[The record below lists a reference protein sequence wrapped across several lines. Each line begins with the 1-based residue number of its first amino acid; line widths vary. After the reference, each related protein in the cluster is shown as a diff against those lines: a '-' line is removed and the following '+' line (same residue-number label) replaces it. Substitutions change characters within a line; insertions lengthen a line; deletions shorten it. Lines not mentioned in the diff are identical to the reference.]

1 MKRVLVVGSAEQSR
15 GGVSSVIRLMK
26 SMPVWEKYHCYWL
39 GTQIQ
44 RSYVWKLWYAVRGN
58 IIAFFIMWRYDIVH
72 MHTTPDKLGLIIQ
85 LPILILAKLWRRRVI
100 LHLHVGNQL
109 RTKKNGLF
117 IFCLKRA
124 DNIVLLA
131 NKWKTLFNEYYP
143 MVRIPTTVIYNA
155 CEKVEEVPF
164 AEKEKIIIMAVYF
177 DDNKA
182 PDVLLRAWH
191 ILKDSYPEWK
201 VVLMGNGDVEKYQRM
216 ADEMGLS
223 DSVTFPGYLTGREK
237 ESIWRKASIY
247 CMCSYEEGFP
257 MVVLEAWMYGINV
270 VTTLVGGLPD
280 VIEEG
285 RNCLTFDFGDYE
297 GLAQKLRLLM
307 DDSAKRGKMA
317 EYSRQFVEG
326 HFSVQR
332 INDNLDAL
340 YGKGICGKCIY
351 DNDL

>member
-1 MKRVLVVGSAEQSR
+1 MNMKRVLVVGSAEQSR

-85 LPILILAKLWRRRVI
+85 LPILMFAKLWRRRVV

-109 RTKKNGLF
+109 KTKKNGLF
-117 IFCLKRA
+117 VFCLKRA

-143 MVRIPTTVIYNA
+143 MVKIPTTVIYNA
-155 CEKVEEVPF
+155 CENVEEVAF
-164 AEKEKIIIMAVYF
+164 AEKKKIIIMAVYF
-177 DDNKA
+177 CDNKA
-182 PDVLLRAWH
+182 PDILLKAWKEIH
-191 ILKDSYPEWK
+191 DDYQDWK
-201 VVLMGNGDVEKYQRM
+201 VYMLGNGEVERFRRM
-216 ADEMGLS
+216 SQELGIS
-223 DSVTFPGYLTGREK
+223 DSVTFTGYVSGEERE
-237 ESIWRKASIY
+237 RYLRRASIY

-257 MVVLEAWMYGINV
+257 MVVLESWMYGINV
-270 VTTLVGGLPD
+270 VTTPVGGLPD

-285 RNCLTFDFGDYE
+285 RNCLTFGFGDHA
-297 GLAQKLRLLM
+297 GLAQKLRRLM
-307 DDSAKRGKMA
+307 DDERRRKDMA
-317 EYSRQFVEG
+317 DYSRKFVMER
-326 HFSVQR
+326 FCLEK
-332 INDNLDAL
+332 INKD
-340 YGKGICGKCIY
+340 IEEIY
-351 DNDL
+351 EEI